1 MKFGRSIGLL
11 AALVSA
17 LCIGGLLSVTVTTKS
32 YSESYPAVVCPP
44 TIAGLNSQISL
55 ASKKTQFQR
64 LQNRTTKTAPVKV
77 LRLPV
82 NKIMNH

>member
-1 MKFGRSIGLL
+1 MKFGRSMGLL

-44 TIAGLNSQISL
+44 TLPGL
-55 ASKKTQFQR
+55 APR
-64 LQNRTTKTAPVKV
+64 PLQ
-77 LRLPV
+77 
-82 NKIMNH
+82 